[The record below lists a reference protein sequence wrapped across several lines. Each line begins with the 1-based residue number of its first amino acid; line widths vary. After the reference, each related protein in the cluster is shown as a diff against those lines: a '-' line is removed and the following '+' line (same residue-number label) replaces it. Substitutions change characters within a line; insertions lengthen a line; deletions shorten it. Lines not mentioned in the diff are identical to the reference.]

1 MFGGSNNYNARAK
14 FNRGGRG
21 GERGSF
27 REVRGGGRGSFRE
40 VRGGGRG
47 SLREVRGGGRGGF
60 REVRGGGRGHDT
72 PRLSIPERKKLQQK
86 TAIENFS
93 PPNLA
98 HEGSDKLVFIVNG
111 EPITTV
117 WKKKLLKTPWHQNDV
132 RIFISSALVATD
144 SQKAG
149 ELVMELGNDK
159 GLERLREIMNFPMS
173 CDAGLDDRK
182 LSFQYVILPFLGLL
196 TKTDITKCIL
206 KYVDAIFMLIY
217 KNLDSFF
224 HKKVMKMLETLVS
237 RNYIVDNKVNVDRLF
252 IEEPYSF
259 IPPSLG
265 IFFLIIVRLLT
276 ELLRRIKEA
285 STNETMHNIVHYLQD
300 LTAKY
305 KRSLERPL
313 ISRDPLIDNLEIR
326 KYFFAILDNE
336 MNIMIEMF
344 NTEHISETSNVPDES
359 SNDDEKR
366 HDNDFEN
373 ISNIS
378 IIPTEE
384 EILCE
389 QPPNLPSLFDERHT
403 LPNGAAKLLD
413 RQFRLLREDMLN
425 PIRGGISNFLT
436 LLSKNYYFTLN
447 NNGRLSNE
455 LENVLN
461 RGGKYTYN
469 KGANDNG
476 DLQVYANIEFV
487 NVACDRWNGLFCTL
501 KFIPTHNSTN
511 IRKIREYWRNSKRL
525 KPGNLVALLLPNPN
539 SERDFN
545 LYSIYFGVIMTRDE
559 MTEDERIRIHINFND
574 LSIYPIALNEISK
587 LRNSTTKNNSKNSNE
602 VKSYMVES
610 TNIYYEAYRH
620 VLTTLQTTKPS
631 SLPFKQYLAPELDFC
646 SESIHVNVNPPK
658 YTRAPGFQ
666 FDLSALCDNK
676 QNLTLNVANTHTY
689 DDVAKKINA
698 YSILDESQAK
708 AVISAL
714 TREIALIEGPPGTGK
729 TVVGIEI
736 MKVLLAENN
745 RANIGPILTICFTN
759 HALDQFLEHLLDKNI
774 TKNIVRLGTRTKSD
788 KVKNFMLGKVKPKN
802 SNIPILFQKLE
813 NIEEEV
819 QDIKTY
825 YKSRIIWNDVSE
837 YLKDT
842 QRDFYNKFSNVT
854 HIDLPSWVLGA
865 NIIEEIDEDSETEES
880 SDEEFDDEE
889 IDDEEIDDEETDDE
903 ETDDK
908 GFQDSNKEKNEE
920 SQNKFI
926 KVQGRKMHE
935 FEKWLIG
942 EDIKKIEERKNHW
955 LNNEETDSDDDEFI
969 NEELQFV
976 KNYEKPNTDRSLN
989 ELLEDCSIWKMS
1001 KKERQK
1007 LHDYWRAKLDEERL
1021 LNLQTKHEGC
1031 RQELNDIYDEER
1043 RQILLNSDVIGMT
1056 TSGAAKLQNL
1066 IKYIDPKIIICEEAG
1081 EVLEAHILSALTPST
1096 QHLILIGDHNQLRPS
1111 VSTYSLSMESQ
1122 IGEIYQLNKSL
1133 FERFVDGNNAITIE
1147 RTRLLTQ
1154 RRMRNE
1160 ISELISSTIYDDLE
1174 DGENTAKYP
1183 NICGAQHNVY
1193 FIDHNHPEDSFG
1205 DSGTQSHVNMHEVK
1219 MVVEMVKYFVKN
1231 GYTKHEDI
1239 AVLTPYSGQLI
1250 KIKDALSKSFFV
1262 EIDERDAENIA
1273 DMEGEENNTSKPL
1286 NQRVILR
1293 TVDNFQ
1299 GEEAKIIIISL
1310 VRNCSGNKY
1319 SSIGF
1324 LKSKNRSNVLLSRA
1338 KEGMY
1343 LIGNSKLMASK
1354 SLDMWAKVVDIL
1366 HKRDPSQIGPG
1377 MPIVCKLHPDCKEVV
1392 TKPEQFAEFCSPN
1405 GGCRSI
1411 CNKLLSCKHTCVD
1424 KCHFNDRDH
1433 KKYKC
1438 RKPCERFKCD
1448 HKCPKYC
1455 YEDCEKCNA
1464 PIENVR
1470 LPCRHSLPKVEC
1482 WRVQDNVMPKCCF
1495 PMDIILP
1502 GCGHTLKD
1510 VECWRVQND
1519 DLPECRYPIDIKL
1532 PDCGHTLQDVEC
1544 WRAQNNDLPECR
1556 YPIDIKLPDCGH
1568 TLQDVE
1574 CWRVQNDDLPEC
1586 RYPIDI
1592 KLPDCGH
1599 TLQDVECWRARNNDI
1614 PACRSPV
1621 DIQLL
1626 CGHTLY
1632 SAECWRNQNREKIEC
1647 DEPIDL
1653 ILPGCGHTLP
1663 KAKCCLDKDKE
1674 SIKCKTSINVTLSCG
1689 HTLQD
1694 VECWKNKHRQLPKC
1708 SASTNITLP
1717 CGHILQNVE
1726 CHKNEIKEEIK
1737 CTAPDDIELPCGHIL
1752 ENAECWQNK
1761 NKEKIKCNTTKDI
1774 TLPVC
1779 GHLLQNVECYRVQNE
1794 ESFTCKFPVDIE
1806 SPGCDHTLKI
1816 ECCKKDQSENIP
1828 KCNHLVKTKLPCG
1841 HMSGYVDC
1849 WEIKE
1854 KEIKCNASIDIKL
1867 PCGHT
1872 LLNVKCSQKEIPK
1885 CNVNVDF
1892 EFPCGHKL
1900 KNVECWRKE
1909 SLKCTEKIPK
1919 KLSCCE
1925 HTIITQCSKS
1935 VDNVLCKNKCGKQ
1948 LKCGHDCL
1956 NKCLGCQR
1964 RSMSQNFIF
1973 KDKKL
1978 EIKEA
1983 ILIRRTRHQKCKI
1996 TCKKLLYCGHMC
2008 KEDCHM
2014 GECRRSCN
2022 DKCAVSCEHTKKA
2035 CNKECSEPC
2044 AVCAKQCSW
2053 ECKHKGK
2060 CELSCGIPCDRL
2072 PCNERCDKKLRCGHT
2087 CAGVCGEICPP
2098 CANAKCAPKE
2108 VKNQVSDR
2116 INKTTFSK
2124 VDWNKERM
2132 IFLSCGHIY
2141 TMKSMDNHMGM
2152 KDYYEGSIDRGWT
2165 SVKLLPTSTSVK
2177 TCPECQAPIKDIKR
2191 YGRIIKKCTLDIQ
2204 NRKFITKYDGELR
2217 KISKRI
2223 NTIFNEMNKSR
2234 NKLKNELPNNPKLKP
2249 KEIVLKE
2256 HNVAYKGLSEI
2267 TPYYYFESIALYH
2280 GFDDNSQQVW
2290 LSHVGKLLKC
2300 YEELINIIHS
2310 TKKSPHKKA
2319 FEASLNINGGSKA
2332 FLSRLDNK
2340 IHLIYLDAILEII
2353 NIQKSLQNEV
2363 SFIVKEI
2370 SIKESI
2376 TVGTND
2382 GISIKEVWQNFD
2394 RRLKDSIQKHQC
2406 HGIDNIDNTM
2416 RSPNYNN
2423 AEEEFKNSI
2432 SYRLD
2437 KLWNDSD

>member
-1 MFGGSNNYNARAK
+1 
-14 FNRGGRG
+14 
-21 GERGSF
+21 
-27 REVRGGGRGSFRE
+27 
-40 VRGGGRG
+40 
-47 SLREVRGGGRGGF
+47 
-60 REVRGGGRGHDT
+60 
-72 PRLSIPERKKLQQK
+72 
-86 TAIENFS
+86 
-93 PPNLA
+93 
-98 HEGSDKLVFIVNG
+98 
-111 EPITTV
+111 
-117 WKKKLLKTPWHQNDV
+117 
-132 RIFISSALVATD
+132 
-144 SQKAG
+144 
-149 ELVMELGNDK
+149 
-159 GLERLREIMNFPMS
+159 
-173 CDAGLDDRK
+173 
-182 LSFQYVILPFLGLL
+182 
-196 TKTDITKCIL
+196 
-206 KYVDAIFMLIY
+206 
-217 KNLDSFF
+217 
-224 HKKVMKMLETLVS
+224 
-237 RNYIVDNKVNVDRLF
+237 
-252 IEEPYSF
+252 
-259 IPPSLG
+259 
-265 IFFLIIVRLLT
+265 
-276 ELLRRIKEA
+276 
-285 STNETMHNIVHYLQD
+285 
-300 LTAKY
+300 
-305 KRSLERPL
+305 
-313 ISRDPLIDNLEIR
+313 
-326 KYFFAILDNE
+326 
-336 MNIMIEMF
+336 
-344 NTEHISETSNVPDES
+344 
-359 SNDDEKR
+359 
-366 HDNDFEN
+366 
-373 ISNIS
+373 
-378 IIPTEE
+378 
-384 EILCE
+384 
-389 QPPNLPSLFDERHT
+389 
-403 LPNGAAKLLD
+403 
-413 RQFRLLREDMLN
+413 
-425 PIRGGISNFLT
+425 
-436 LLSKNYYFTLN
+436 
-447 NNGRLSNE
+447 
-455 LENVLN
+455 
-461 RGGKYTYN
+461 
-469 KGANDNG
+469 
-476 DLQVYANIEFV
+476 
-487 NVACDRWNGLFCTL
+487 
-501 KFIPTHNSTN
+501 
-511 IRKIREYWRNSKRL
+511 
-525 KPGNLVALLLPNPN
+525 
-539 SERDFN
+539 
-545 LYSIYFGVIMTRDE
+545 
-559 MTEDERIRIHINFND
+559 
-574 LSIYPIALNEISK
+574 
-587 LRNSTTKNNSKNSNE
+587 
-602 VKSYMVES
+602 
-610 TNIYYEAYRH
+610 
-620 VLTTLQTTKPS
+620 
-631 SLPFKQYLAPELDFC
+631 
-646 SESIHVNVNPPK
+646 
-658 YTRAPGFQ
+658 
-666 FDLSALCDNK
+666 
-676 QNLTLNVANTHTY
+676 
-689 DDVAKKINA
+689 
-698 YSILDESQAK
+698 
-708 AVISAL
+708 
-714 TREIALIEGPPGTGK
+714 
-729 TVVGIEI
+729 
-736 MKVLLAENN
+736 
-745 RANIGPILTICFTN
+745 
-759 HALDQFLEHLLDKNI
+759 
-774 TKNIVRLGTRTKSD
+774 
-788 KVKNFMLGKVKPKN
+788 
-802 SNIPILFQKLE
+802 
-813 NIEEEV
+813 
-819 QDIKTY
+819 
-825 YKSRIIWNDVSE
+825 
-837 YLKDT
+837 
-842 QRDFYNKFSNVT
+842 
-854 HIDLPSWVLGA
+854 
-865 NIIEEIDEDSETEES
+865 
-880 SDEEFDDEE
+880 
-889 IDDEEIDDEETDDE
+889 
-903 ETDDK
+903 
-908 GFQDSNKEKNEE
+908 
-920 SQNKFI
+920 
-926 KVQGRKMHE
+926 
-935 FEKWLIG
+935 
-942 EDIKKIEERKNHW
+942 
-955 LNNEETDSDDDEFI
+955 
-969 NEELQFV
+969 
-976 KNYEKPNTDRSLN
+976 
-989 ELLEDCSIWKMS
+989 
-1001 KKERQK
+1001 
-1007 LHDYWRAKLDEERL
+1007 
-1021 LNLQTKHEGC
+1021 
-1031 RQELNDIYDEER
+1031 
-1043 RQILLNSDVIGMT
+1043 
-1056 TSGAAKLQNL
+1056 
-1066 IKYIDPKIIICEEAG
+1066 
-1081 EVLEAHILSALTPST
+1081 
-1096 QHLILIGDHNQLRPS
+1096 
-1111 VSTYSLSMESQ
+1111 
-1122 IGEIYQLNKSL
+1122 
-1133 FERFVDGNNAITIE
+1133 
-1147 RTRLLTQ
+1147 
-1154 RRMRNE
+1154 MRNE
-1160 ISELISSTIYDDLE
+1160 ISDLIRRTIYEDLI
-1174 DGENTAKYP
+1174 DGKNTAKYP
-1183 NICGAQHNVY
+1183 NICGAQHKVY
-1193 FIDHNHPEDSFG
+1193 FIDYNHPEDSFG
-1205 DSGTQSHVNMHEVK
+1205 DSGIQSHVNMHEVK

-1231 GYTKHEDI
+1231 GYTKYEDI

-1366 HKRDPSQIGPG
+1366 HKRDPSQVGPG

-1502 GCGHTLKD
+1502 GCGHTLK
-1510 VECWRVQND
+1510 
-1519 DLPECRYPIDIKL
+1519 
-1532 PDCGHTLQDVEC
+1532 
-1544 WRAQNNDLPECR
+1544 
-1556 YPIDIKLPDCGH
+1556 
-1568 TLQDVE
+1568 DVE